1 MLMGLRRLIKNFI
14 YRKKFAPSKNKK
26 ITNHIENQVIL
37 VTGANSGIGLALTK
51 KFLDLKNTVIA
62 TYNLNNENLLK
73 LKCKNLKIYQ
83 CDQSDIKNLDKL
95 EDYIKNISINIII
108 NNAGV
113 WGGKNQNFN
122 NINYENFFKAI
133 NINALSIL
141 RLSEIVLKC
150 SSKIN
155 LNSIINIS
163 TLYSSTDHNTT
174 GKNYIYKSTKNM
186 MNSFSKNL
194 SIDLKNDYG
203 VNVITVCPGSVKTK
217 LNPNGIL
224 DPSTVAINIINILEN
239 SSDKH
244 NGKFIDLN
252 ENYLNW

>member
-62 TYNLNNENLLK
+62 TYNLNNENFLK